1 MTCYRIVAPGAQ
13 ATTGAFLLI
22 YEARSGHSS
31 GKTARR
37 VYIQALGPAFILPT
51 ASGGSVTAAGGIL
64 VTANTPLCLD
74 TSTLTHI
81 AHIQSGASTTINIS
95 PIES

>member
-1 MTCYRIVAPGAQ
+1 MTCYRIVVPGAQ
-13 ATTGAFLLI
+13 ATTGASSALTPI
-22 YEARSGHSS
+22 PNDSS
-31 GKTARR
+31 GKSARR

-51 ASGGSVTAAGGIL
+51 VAGGSVTAAGGIL

-74 TSTLTHI
+74 TSSLTHI

-95 PIES
+95 PVES